1 MPRDVRS
8 VPAQGRTRDK
18 LTAPGIARYNDSHAN
33 FKQFFVGAS
42 GK

>member
-1 MPRDVRS
+1 MPV
-8 VPAQGRTRDK
+8 QGKTHDK
-18 LTAPGIARYNDSHAN
+18 LTAPGVARYNDSHAN